1 MNTYPYGHLPGLA
14 KHPDTLEVLDVNTN
28 NEPIIKH
35 EQQLQ
40 RQKGVENMP
49 QQKDKRPKCK
59 TPTNPFGHSNVKTG
73 HMNV

>member
-1 MNTYPYGHLPGLA
+1 MDTYPGWPNT
-14 KHPDTLEVLDVNTN
+14 PTLWKCLDVNTN

-59 TPTNPFGHSNVKTG
+59 TPTNPFGRSNVKTG